1 MLDEEK
7 PIMRVRIKMAWN
19 LTSEIR
25 PAQPDQESTEPRPRG
40 HCYDAE
46 KCNSDTFCECP
57 CRTCTRSKR
66 GEGASYE
73 TRA

>member
-1 MLDEEK
+1 MLRPTMIDED
-7 PIMRVRIKMAWN
+7 R
-19 LTSEIR
+19 R
-25 PAQPDQESTEPRPRG
+25 PLDAGEQTEPRPRG

-57 CRTCTRSKR
+57 CRTCTRTKR